1 MYVIKKYYL
10 IDKNDSLFRKMYVI
24 NIYFNVIIYNYWD
37 EVEK

>member
-1 MYVIKKYYL
+1 MNVIKKYYL
-10 IDKNDSLFRKMYVI
+10 IDKNDSLFRKMNVI